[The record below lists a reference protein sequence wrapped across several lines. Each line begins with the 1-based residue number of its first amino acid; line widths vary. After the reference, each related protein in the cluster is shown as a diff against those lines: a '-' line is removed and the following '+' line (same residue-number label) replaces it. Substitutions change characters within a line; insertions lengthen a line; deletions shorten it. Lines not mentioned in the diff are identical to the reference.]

1 MLCPVKNE
9 GVIDR
14 IIRAILGVGAG
25 VGAIFTS
32 GALQIVLGIIA
43 ALLIITSITGITG
56 VCLLYIPLGINT
68 NKKSN

>member
-14 IIRAILGVGAG
+14 IMRAILGVGAG

-43 ALLIITSITGITG
+43 ALLIITSITG